1 MITTEV
7 KNGQV
12 VVCVDG
18 YVVGV
23 IDEEGEVR

>member
-1 MITTEV
+1 MITTEI

-12 VVCVDG
+12 VVYVDG